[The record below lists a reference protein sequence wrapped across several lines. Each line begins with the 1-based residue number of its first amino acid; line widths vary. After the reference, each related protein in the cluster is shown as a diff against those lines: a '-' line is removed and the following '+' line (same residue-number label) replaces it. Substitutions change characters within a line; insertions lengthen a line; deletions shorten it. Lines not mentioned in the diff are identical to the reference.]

1 MHPFRCIFKTG
12 LQHIFSPISISRIG
26 AATDFENWVLLII
39 ISHIGLVSTVQ
50 IAIVGWS
57 HIAAAS
63 PVFVTDTEVIHLPC
77 FLSAV
82 FSTQVCHRRYPIEGH
97 VLYPLGH
104 LLYGT
109 ASHIAIDVGLTA
121 DLLTQFEELM
131 GTEAVVLGHTTPM
144 SVDHFLAVLLRSDTV
159 LPVVFVCETATG
171 PAQHRKLHLLERCHY
186 IVTHTI
192 GIGNLGILS
201 HIQSFIDTSAQML
214 GKVTVKFRVD
224 MSLLVF
230 FVNIH
235 LCHIN
240 LHSRRAFI
248 IGSPSLHASSPQ
260 APYFLPPVHSHIL
273 HFLTYLLKNYPLL
286 PGSADPSG

>member
-1 MHPFRCIFKTG
+1 M
-12 LQHIFSPISISRIG
+12 
-26 AATDFENWVLLII
+26 LLII

-50 IAIVGWS
+50 IAVIGS
-57 HIAAAS
+57 DISLIAAIQISIVSWCHISTTS
-63 PVFVTDTEVIHLPC
+63 PVFISNTEIIHLPG

-82 FSTQVCHRRYPIEGH
+82 FSTQGCHRRYPVESH

-109 ASHIAIDVGLTA
+109 ASHIAIDVGLTT
-121 DLLTQFEELM
+121 DLFTQFEELM

-171 PAQHRKLHLLERCHY
+171 PAQHRKLHLLECCHY

-214 GKVTVKFRVD
+214 GKVTVEFRVD

-240 LHSRRAFI
+240 L
-248 IGSPSLHASSPQ
+248 PSSEHLLLKA
-260 APYFLPPVHSHIL
+260 L
-273 HFLTYLLKNYPLL
+273 HFMPVLRRLRTFFYLYIFIYYT
-286 PGSADPSG
+286 S